1 MCNFNKQTPETKA
14 LIHLFMTKAAQNVG
28 GTNFLL
34 ALIEAM
40 RNTKPHPLT
49 YKGKK
54 ISSNKTTI
62 EWNKVVFKDKLEILE
77 AILVEHRSS
86 ENPDFNIL
94 ANESAKKRKNIL
106 NMVKTLAPIEFLVT
120 PQNPNDGAGFNFKVF
135 ESVDNEYVKINP
147 IFVSMFFCSTE
158 FTKKA
163 LKYEIDE

>member
-1 MCNFNKQTPETKA
+1 MCNFNKQNPETKA

-28 GTNFLL
+28 GANFLL
-34 ALIEAM
+34 AIIEAM

-147 IFVSMFFCSTE
+147 IFISMFFCSTE